1 MPIGIPLAWQN
12 RPELLRLH
20 CPEGAAF
27 CFDCFRAAGETAIK
41 DQEFRTE
48 LIKRGFPWK
57 KTKKANVFVGIKAGI
72 IEVM

>member
-27 CFDCFRAAGETAIK
+27 CFDCFRAA
-41 DQEFRTE
+41 
-48 LIKRGFPWK
+48 
-57 KTKKANVFVGIKAGI
+57 ANVFVGIRAGI
-72 IEVM
+72 VEVQ